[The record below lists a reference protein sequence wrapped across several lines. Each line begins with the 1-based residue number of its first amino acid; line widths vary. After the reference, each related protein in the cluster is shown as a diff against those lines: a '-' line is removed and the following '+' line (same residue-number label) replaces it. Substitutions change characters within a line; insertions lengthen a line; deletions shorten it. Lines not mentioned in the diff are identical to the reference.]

1 MALTQ
6 NHSWHSSS
14 AATKFEHI
22 GERASYG
29 LPNSWTLTRP
39 RSHYLAPISGSISR
53 KDKDPLTAAWREMS
67 EETSLTPLS
76 LEFWRKGKPYTFDDF
91 SVGRQWTI
99 YPFAF
104 RLKDASDGGG
114 EDAIHIDWEHES
126 WEWYDPNT
134 VVDNDQFGGV
144 PRLRES
150 LRRVWFECDMNSR
163 AAKVLA
169 TGLETLQK
177 DHESGAR
184 ELTAIALGVFRDV
197 VTQMGNGLDEPWWET
212 VRWAAWHLWKN
223 GRESMGAG
231 ILNVLLAVLTDM
243 EEFLKQGTEM
253 SQKWDRILG
262 MLDYHVDNRNSM
274 ASRIKDSF
282 VAYLRSQFLQSG
294 GTRQKL
300 TILTLSASSTIR
312 DCIVDAYAALDIE
325 TLDLRILES
334 RPLFE
339 GVSIAS
345 SISTKFA
352 SQFQSAQNRNLQL
365 SLYTDASAAVASSD
379 VDVVLIGADRISA
392 TRGVSN
398 KTGSLPAA
406 LSARYISPGVKVLV
420 LSDSEKVKEPCVGE
434 DDVEEN
440 DPVEVAN
447 TWRNDGVKGT
457 QSIGGNATE
466 GNVSTEVKNIYFEWV
481 PLSLVDGFV
490 CEEGILGKDGIRERS
505 ELIGKKI
512 GRFFGYL

>member
-1 MALTQ
+1 
-6 NHSWHSSS
+6 
-14 AATKFEHI
+14 
-22 GERASYG
+22 
-29 LPNSWTLTRP
+29 
-39 RSHYLAPISGSISR
+39 
-53 KDKDPLTAAWREMS
+53 MS
-67 EETSLTPLS
+67 EETSLAPSS

-91 SVGRQWTI
+91 SAGRQWTI

-104 RLKDASDGGG
+104 RLKDPADGGG

-126 WEWYDPNT
+126 WQRHDPDT
-134 VVDNDQFGGV
+134 VVDDEQFGGV

-150 LRRVWFECDMNSR
+150 LRRVWFECDMNDG

-169 TGLETLQK
+169 TGLETLQT

-197 VTQMGNGLDEPWWET
+197 VTQMGDGLDEHWWET
-212 VRWAAWHLWKN
+212 VRYAAWHLWKN

-231 ILNVLLAVLTDM
+231 ILNVLLAVLTEM
-243 EEFLKQGTEM
+243 EEFLKQDTDTK
-253 SQKWDRILG
+253 QKWDRILG
-262 MLDYHVDNRNSM
+262 MLNYHVDNRNSM

-282 VAYLRSQFLQSG
+282 ASYLRSQFLRSG

-345 SISTKFA
+345 SISSKFT
-352 SQFQSAQNRNLQL
+352 SQFQSAQDRNLRI

-398 KTGSLPAA
+398 KTGSLPVV
-406 LSARYISPGVKVLV
+406 LSARHVTPDVKVLV

-440 DPVEVAN
+440 DSVEVVN

-457 QSIGGNATE
+457 QLVSGDAAE
-466 GNVSTEVKNIYFEWV
+466 GNITTEVKNIYFEWV

-505 ELIGKKI
+505 ELIGSKI
-512 GRFFGYL
+512 DRFFGCL